1 MADKY
6 TKFDDTAKT
15 LKEVEATVE
24 SAGAGN
30 AGDILALNGSG
41 KIADSALPDT
51 AGPETVVAAASEG
64 LAANDVVSF
73 WDDTGTLKVR
83 KADASDATKPAHGYV
98 KASVESAANATVY
111 CNGFLPG
118 TGLTKGAKYFLSE
131 DAGLVT
137 TTPPTTSG
145 AIVQSIGSAVSAT
158 QIKFDPDDMFVVRA

>member
-1 MADKY
+1 MANKY
-6 TKFDDTAKT
+6 LEFDDTGKN

-24 SAGAGN
+24 SAGAGD
-30 AGDILALNGSG
+30 AGEIVALNASG
-41 KIADSALPDT
+41 KIAESALPDT
-51 AGPETVVAAASEG
+51 AGPETIVAAASEA
-64 LAANDVVSF
+64 LTENDVVNF

-98 KASVESAANATVY
+98 KAAVENGNNATVY

-118 TGLTKGAKYFLSE
+118 TGLTKGARYFLSE

-145 AIVQSIGSAVSAT
+145 AIVQAVGSAMSAT
-158 QIKFDPDDMFVVRA
+158 QIKFDPDEMFVTRA